1 MCILYPQP
9 ALIVIACP
17 RHRHTI
23 VVTPALIIAALVV
36 ATCSHRHAHP
46 RHRHPSSLS
55 PVHRIDAH
63 CCCPPALI
71 VAASAL
77 HPPSLRPA
85 LIVVPT
91 VRLLSSHL
99 PLLLLPV
106 LVATPTCCS
115 YWLFRLVHNIMN
127 KWTYDGDVA
136 TNDGGGC

>member
-9 ALIVIACP
+9 ALVVIACP

-23 VVTPALIIAALVV
+23 VV
-36 ATCSHRHAHP
+36 ATRPRRHARP
-46 RHRHPSSLS
+46 RHRCPCCRPMLSSLRPPSSSAPSLS
-55 PVHRIDAH
+55 PPVHRIDAH

-91 VRLLSSHL
+91 VRLLSSRL
-99 PLLLLPV
+99 PLLLLSV

-127 KWTYDGDVA
+127 KWT
-136 TNDGGGC
+136 

>member
-1 MCILYPQP
+1 MCILYPPSSLPP
-9 ALIVIACP
+9 AL
-17 RHRHTI
+17 
-23 VVTPALIIAALVV
+23 VVTPALVIAALVV
-36 ATCSHRHAHP
+36 ATCSHRHTHP

-55 PVHRIDAH
+55 LPVHRIDAH

-71 VAASAL
+71 VAASEL

-91 VRLLSSHL
+91 VRLLSSRL